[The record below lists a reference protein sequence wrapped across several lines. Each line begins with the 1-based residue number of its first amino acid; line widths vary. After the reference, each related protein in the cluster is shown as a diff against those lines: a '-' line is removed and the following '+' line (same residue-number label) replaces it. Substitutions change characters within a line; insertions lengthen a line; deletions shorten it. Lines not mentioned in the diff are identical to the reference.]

1 MQFQSTLPR
10 RERRHPNR
18 GKSAAICDFNPRSRE
33 GSDELP
39 ELLHFAVF
47 ISIHAPAKG
56 ATLRPDPAWTL
67 QPISIHA
74 PARGATGIVDL
85 IDFFYVISIHA
96 PARGATL
103 PIRWHIGSIAFQS
116 TLPRGERHHVT
127 SFLLPL
133 QHFNPRSREGSDCI
147 Y

>member
-56 ATLRPDPAWTL
+56 ATQFRDLL
-67 QPISIHA
+67 LLIH
-74 PARGATGIVDL
+74 L
-85 IDFFYVISIHA
+85 
-96 PARGATL
+96 
-103 PIRWHIGSIAFQS
+103 FQS
-116 TLPRGERHHVT
+116 TLPRRER
-127 SFLLPL
+127 LLSCVYISARKN
-133 QHFNPRSREGSDCI
+133 FNPRSREGSDI
-147 Y
+147 VRSYKTKVEVLFQSTLPRRERRSVDRD

>member
-56 ATLRPDPAWTL
+56 ATQFRDLL
-67 QPISIHA
+67 LLIH
-74 PARGATGIVDL
+74 L
-85 IDFFYVISIHA
+85 
-96 PARGATL
+96 
-103 PIRWHIGSIAFQS
+103 FQS
-116 TLPRGERHHVT
+116 TLPRRER
-127 SFLLPL
+127 LLSCVYISARKN
-133 QHFNPRSREGSDCI
+133 FNPRSREGSDQHGRPERCNQHGFQSTLPRRERHYMAKVAGVWDDFNPRSREGSDSI